1 MTLEIQIGLMAGA
14 ILLGLLSFGLVI
26 SARKKQKAQAELL
39 EFSEQQIKDLH
50 ELVARIKEAADVN
63 GQRLAEQSRR
73 IAWLESRIR
82 KPQPL
87 SDDVIDDEPAE
98 TEPEKL
104 SITER
109 RHRVISLAS
118 KGQRPEAIATTLG
131 MLPGEV
137 ELIISLNQA
146 AWSK

>member
-1 MTLEIQIGLMAGA
+1 MTVELQIGLIAA
-14 ILLGLLSFGLVI
+14 AVFFGLLSFGLVI
-26 SARKKQKAQAELL
+26 STRKKQKAQAELL
-39 EFSEQQIKDLH
+39 EFAEQQVTDLH
-50 ELVARIKEAADVN
+50 ELVSRTKEAAEVN
-63 GQRLAEQSRR
+63 TQRIAEQSRR

-82 KPQPL
+82 KPQPP

-118 KGQRPEAIATTLG
+118 RGQRPEAIATTLG